1 MTNSRLQDKQTSASV
16 YTQITDVELECDG
29 FLNCKKNKK
38 KNMDLDALVTRI
50 SNPTHPTP
58 NPHYAQTPST
68 PAPRIAH
75 SLALPCRRTLS
86 LADDRS
92 NKFNAAD
99 TARIA
104 AANKAIIDGAAL
116 STALPSDP

>member
-29 FLNCKKNKK
+29 FLNC
-38 KNMDLDALVTRI
+38 MDLDALVTRI

-75 SLALPCRRTLS
+75 SLALQCRRTLS